1 MPPQSLRFHCTNGAT
16 FRGGLLQVLAALL
29 LASFGAL
36 ASGAVEKE
44 EKKSN
49 SSRSPNIVLILADD
63 LGYGDLGSFGAQKI
77 RTPNLDRLATEGAR
91 FTNFYVP
98 QAVCTASRAG
108 LMSGC
113 YPNRLGLQGAL
124 NHTSKNG
131 IHPAEWLL
139 PEMLKDRGYA
149 TICLGKWHL
158 GTVPSLRATRHGF
171 DAWLGI
177 PYSNDNSKF
186 HPVLAAEMPPLPFH
200 DGDKVVELDAD
211 QSQFTRRFTERAVDF
226 IEKNAKQPF
235 FVYYPSVMPHV
246 PIFASEKFKGRS
258 SQGLYGDVV
267 EELDWSVGEIL
278 AALERQQLT
287 ENTLVLFYS
296 DNGPWLSYGEHAGS
310 AGPLREGKLT
320 AFEGG
325 VRVPLIARWPDK
337 IAAGRVSDEPFMAID
352 WLPTLTEI
360 VGGKPPALT
369 IDGRSAKGVLLG
381 ESGAKA
387 PHEALFFYAGSEL
400 HAVRSGD
407 WKLHFPHPYLT
418 TAGDP
423 GKAGKPSNWGKAT
436 PRSILDSSMDA
447 IASRHGQKVA
457 RLELSLFNL
466 RTDPGETKN
475 LATENP
481 EIVRRLSQLAEPIR
495 AELGDSLTGAKGTAV
510 RSAGLA
516 PAE

>member
-1 MPPQSLRFHCTNGAT
+1 MQSLL
-16 FRGGLLQVLAALL
+16 RGTRLQSSRGLPHARTLL
-29 LASFGAL
+29 LVAVASLLWPFQLAL
-36 ASGAVEKE
+36 CQE
-44 EKKSN
+44 N
-49 SSRSPNIVLILADD
+49 SPPVRVPNIVLILADD
-63 LGYGDLGSFGAQKI
+63 LGYADLGSFGAKKI
-77 RTPNLDRLATEGAR
+77 RTPNLDRLAAEGAR
-91 FTNFYVP
+91 FTSFYVP

-113 YPNRLGLQGAL
+113 YPNRVGLQGAL

-131 IHPAEWLL
+131 IHPDEWLL

-171 DAWLGI
+171 DEWLGI

-226 IEKNAKQPF
+226 IEKNAQQPF
-235 FVYYPSVMPHV
+235 FIYYPSVMPHV
-246 PIFASEKFKGRS
+246 PIFASEKFQGRS

-267 EELDWSVGEIL
+267 EELDGSVGEIL
-278 AALERQQLT
+278 AALERHKLT
-287 ENTLVLFYS
+287 ENTLVIFYS

-325 VRVPLIARWPDK
+325 VRVPLIARWPGK

-352 WLPTLTEI
+352 WLPTLTAI
-360 VGGKPPALT
+360 VGGKPPALP
-369 IDGRSAKGVLLG
+369 IDGRSAHGLLLG
-381 ESGAKA
+381 EPGAKA

-418 TAGDP
+418 TAGEP

-475 LATENP
+475 LAAEHP
-481 EIVRRLSQLAEPIR
+481 EIVHRLAKLAEPVR
-495 AELGDSLTGAKGTAV
+495 AELGDSLTGAKGSAV